1 MTAAVESGLPSVSVM
16 LPAGVKLAKTAGSD
30 WTVSPPETPEPK
42 VMTTR
47 LPLQVMDE
55 KFGVVPFP
63 LPLPEKL
70 RAVEVYPAPRLTLP
84 RLRAH
89 PVSDTL
95 RTLFGLTLT
104 VTWLFPFTVND
115 PVTGHVLQTVF
126 PLMTSENVMVT
137 VSPFS
142 ILPATPPATF
152 ASSTLATVGG
162 GRLLL

>member
-1 MTAAVESGLPSVSVM
+1 M
-16 LPAGVKLAKTAGSD
+16 LF
-30 WTVSPPETPEPK
+30 
-42 VMTTR
+42 R
-47 LPLQVMDE
+47 
-55 KFGVVPFP
+55 FHCRF
-63 LPLPEKL
+63 PEKL

-152 ASSTLATVGG
+152 ARLNVGNG
-162 GRLLL
+162 GRGRLLL